1 MVGLYTNAP
10 PNNNHIYGLSIEQ
23 VHSLPNHKLKNTETE
38 TLGFGPF
45 KSSIYNSNMADPKN
59 STSYG
64 NYNQYITPN
73 QYLNPNKI

>member
-1 MVGLYTNAP
+1 LYTSAP
-10 PNNNHIYGLSIEQ
+10 PNNNHVYGPSIEQ
-23 VHSLPNHKLKNTETE
+23 VQHLPNHKIRVAQTE

-45 KSSIYNSNMADPKN
+45 KSSIYNSNLSDPKA